1 MLTER
6 IQGVNTASNQWINN
20 LILILLAVSI
30 LVSDWM
36 VGLIAMS
43 EIFIGL
49 ILVLIAFKNFD
60 YVKSLNY
67 KFMSAVLI
75 FFIIQFTYNLSV
87 DMTFI
92 FTRALYNVI
101 KIFFYLTF
109 INLLFN
115 YIQQN
120 KLEKQVLVMLN
131 VTAIIALIIGI
142 YITVSILFF
151 DQLPYEFMWH
161 FTRSDLHSY
170 RFRGPGFIV
179 RTRSIFSEPAHLGYF
194 LNMVIGVNIFSKLK
208 KSVPIWVTL
217 TLIAGV
223 ILTLSYASIG
233 VLGLMLLIKGLTLKN
248 KMEMV
253 RNNWIL
259 LLVSLLFVGI
269 VIFIFRENLYQTIIV
284 RTSDILSGGDNSAF
298 VRVINSWL
306 YVTRETVLMGRGL
319 GHTPPLQNIYAY
331 FLSDMGIFSFLFS
344 LIFTAFIVKNNV
356 GLGLTF
362 ILLNFQKGGYLSPI
376 FPILVLIFLTYSLN
390 FKTKLSFKNRKE
402 QI

>member
-1 MLTER
+1 MLTDR
-6 IQGVNTASNQWINN
+6 IQGVNTASNQWFTK
-20 LILILLAVSI
+20 LILVLLAVSI

-36 VGLIAMS
+36 VGMIAIS

-49 ILVLIAFKNFD
+49 ILVLITVKNFD
-60 YVKSLNY
+60 YIKSINY
-67 KFMSAVLI
+67 KFMSAVLL

-92 FTRALYNVI
+92 FTRAFYNVV

-109 INLLFN
+109 INVLYN
-115 YIQQN
+115 YVRQN

-131 VTAIIALIIGI
+131 VTAIIALVIGI
-142 YITVSILFF
+142 YITMSILFF
-151 DQLPYEFMWH
+151 DQLPYEFMWR

-194 LNMVIGVNIFSKLK
+194 LNLVIGVNLFHKLK
-208 KSVPIWVTL
+208 KSVPVWVTL
-217 TLIAGV
+217 LLIAGV
-223 ILTLSYASIG
+223 ILTLSYASIA
-233 VLGLMLLIKGLTLKN
+233 VLGLMILIKGLTLKN
-248 KMEMV
+248 KLGIV
-253 RNNWIL
+253 RNNWINL
-259 LLVSLLFVGI
+259 LLSLLFVGI

-284 RTSDILSGGDNSAF
+284 RTSDILSGEDNSAF

-306 YVTRETVLMGRGL
+306 YISRETVLMGRGV

-331 FLSDMGIFSFLFS
+331 FLSDMGILPFVFS
-344 LIFTAFIVKNNV
+344 LIFTGYIVKNNV

-376 FPILVLIFLTYSLN
+376 FSISVLIILIHSLN
-390 FKTKLSFKNRKE
+390 FKTKVSFKNRKE